1 MKVLFLLFLIIPI
14 IEIYLL
20 IQVGSIIGAFYTI
33 LLIVLTAIVGAFLLR
48 IQGIATFR
56 RVQENIARGK
66 VPAME
71 LLEGLML
78 LVGGALLLTPGF
90 FTDALGFVCLVPTLR
105 RGVIRLFLFQKISR
119 MQGQGF
125 QQRTG
130 QQSHDSNIIEG
141 EFHSVDDKKS
151 PADKNNKIEP

>member
-20 IQVGSIIGAFYTI
+20 IQVGSVIGAFYTI
-33 LLIVLTAIVGAFLLR
+33 LLIILTAIAGAFLLR
-48 IQGIATFR
+48 IQGLATLR
-56 RVQENIARGK
+56 RVQEAVAMGK

-90 FTDALGFVCLVPTLR
+90 FTDALGFICLIPTLR
-105 RGVIRLFLFQKISR
+105 QGIIRLFLFQKISR
-119 MQGQGF
+119 MQSQNY
-125 QQRTG
+125 QKKTEQ
-130 QQSHDSNIIEG
+130 QQSHSSNIIEG
-141 EFHSVDDKKS
+141 EFYSEN
-151 PADKNNKIEP
+151 DKNNKTGQ

>member
-1 MKVLFLLFLIIPI
+1 MKILFLLFLIIPI

-20 IQVGSIIGAFYTI
+20 IQVGSIIGALYTI

-48 IQGIATFR
+48 IQGIATLR
-56 RVQENIARGK
+56 RVQETVARGK

-90 FTDALGFVCLVPTLR
+90 FTDALGFICLIPVLR
-105 RGVIRLFLFQKISR
+105 RGVIRLFLLHKISR
-119 MQGQGF
+119 MQGF
-125 QQRTG
+125 QQENPQKSR
-130 QQSHDSNIIEG
+130 HSNIIEG
-141 EFHSVDDKKS
+141 EFYSEDDKKD
-151 PADKNNKIEP
+151 PNNKIGQ

>member
-20 IQVGSIIGAFYTI
+20 IQVGSVIGAFYTI
-33 LLIVLTAIVGAFLLR
+33 LLIILTAIAGAFLLR
-48 IQGIATFR
+48 IQGLATLR
-56 RVQENIARGK
+56 RVQEAVAMGK

-90 FTDALGFVCLVPTLR
+90 FTDALGFICLIPTLR
-105 RGVIRLFLFQKISR
+105 QGIIRLFLFQKISR
-119 MQGQGF
+119 MQSQNY
-125 QQRTG
+125 QKKTEQ
-130 QQSHDSNIIEG
+130 QQSHSSNIIEG
-141 EFHSVDDKKS
+141 EFYREN
-151 PADKNNKIEP
+151 DKNNKTGQ